1 MGIIS
6 LEAGVRAQDAARS
19 LRARFDR
26 IYTDGLALQY
36 ISAYWSG
43 AKMERNIKCL
53 NATRGALRDCFW
65 WESGAA
71 EDFIEFAQDTCGCEF
86 NGGNA
91 KKC

>member
-6 LEAGVRAQDAARS
+6 LEAGARAQDAARS

-43 AKMERNIKCL
+43 AKTERNIKWL
-53 NATRGALRDCFW
+53 SATRGALRDCFW

-71 EDFIEFAQDTCGCEF
+71 EDFIEFAEDACG
-86 NGGNA
+86 NGFTTAN
-91 KKC
+91 